1 MRTFLG
7 ETLKSPVIARVPPC
21 FLIQTEQRSGADP
34 AKRAW
39 AGSGRTRLAAM
50 TQLIRGPG
58 ARFIRFVQSTRR
70 RLAGA
75 LPALAAGL
83 LGLAVALPQ
92 AAWAQAPY
100 PNKPIKWIVPFAPGG
115 SGDLIARLLAE
126 RMAQGLGQ
134 PVLIDN
140 RGGNGSV
147 LGTEMAARTAPDGYT
162 WVLSNGAAIT
172 TGPLMGQ
179 NLGYKPLEDF
189 VHISLI
195 GSFANALIV
204 RQDHPAK
211 SVQDLLNMAR
221 EQPGKFSYGSA
232 GVGSAGNLTGELLK
246 QLSKIQMV
254 HVPYKGSGPALNDLL
269 GGQIDLMFNA
279 LIASAPHIRS
289 GRVRALAVT
298 GSQRDRDWPQVPT
311 LAETVP
317 GAVGDA
323 WFGLSV
329 PSRTPPAVVERLRAE
344 MARVLQTPEV
354 RNKLADMG
362 MQTLNLGPK
371 EFQEFLGQE
380 MKKWGPVIRT
390 AQIRIE

>member
-1 MRTFLG
+1 MNQALRSIL
-7 ETLKSPVIARVPPC
+7 ARLRHAGRWCHHLVV
-21 FLIQTEQRSGADP
+21 GAT
-34 AKRAW
+34 AV
-39 AGSGRTRLAAM
+39 GM
-50 TQLIRGPG
+50 
-58 ARFIRFVQSTRR
+58 
-70 RLAGA
+70 
-75 LPALAAGL
+75 
-83 LGLAVALPQ
+83 GLATTGP
-92 AAWAQAPY
+92 AWAQAPY

-147 LGTEMAARTAPDGYT
+147 LGTEIASRTAPDGYT

-211 SVQDLLNMAR
+211 SVQDLLALAR
-221 EQPGKFSYGSA
+221 EQPGKLSYGSA

-298 GSQRDRDWPQVPT
+298 GAQRDRDWPQVPT
-311 LAETVP
+311 LAEAVP

-329 PSRTPPAVVERLRAE
+329 PARTPPAVVERLRAE

-362 MQTLNLGPK
+362 MQTLNLGPR

-380 MKKWGPVIRT
+380 MKKWGPVIRA